1 SLSKQKELTTESE
14 NSINDCQRT
23 FEERLVTNDDI
34 NSVAAKVMRAELE
47 SNHVRD
53 YLWGSVVSYY
63 VRCTI
68 CSFCLFDEC
77 NFFV

>member
-1 SLSKQKELTTESE
+1 MWLVESLSKQKELTTESE

-53 YLWGSVVSYY
+53 YL
-63 VRCTI
+63 
-68 CSFCLFDEC
+68 
-77 NFFV
+77 